1 MLVFSLSKTKFPLF
15 KLFSW
20 GLQTCALHKYL
31 FPAPPSLILSSWFSS
46 LFRLIYI
53 IKKHTEYYQLLFG
66 FFYMGTLPT
75 AVLPCSFG
83 KTSLKEVMQET
94 GPCGF
99 LSWIYFLIE
108 RYRKFFRFSLYD
120 HLQSFTR
127 HTNHTG
133 SSYTRRGEGSST
145 FSWWFAFIAFYS
157 PSHCGLIN
165 KWYSYFHSKLPSC
178 WNCWFQEVGCNNSF
192 AGSQNRKM
200 ALNHFFLVM

>member
-75 AVLPCSFG
+75 AVLPCS
-83 KTSLKEVMQET
+83 LKNSPQ
-94 GPCGF
+94 GSHARDWPLWIPF
-99 LSWIYFLIE
+99 LNLFLN
-108 RYRKFFRFSLYD
+108 RKIQKI
-120 HLQSFTR
+120 LQILTVWSFTIIYKTHKPHR
-127 HTNHTG
+127 
-133 SSYTRRGEGSST
+133 
-145 FSWWFAFIAFYS
+145 FFI
-157 PSHCGLIN
+157 H
-165 KWYSYFHSKLPSC
+165 KERWREFHL
-178 WNCWFQEVGCNNSF
+178 
-192 AGSQNRKM
+192 
-200 ALNHFFLVM
+200 FLVICIYCILLPLTLWFNK